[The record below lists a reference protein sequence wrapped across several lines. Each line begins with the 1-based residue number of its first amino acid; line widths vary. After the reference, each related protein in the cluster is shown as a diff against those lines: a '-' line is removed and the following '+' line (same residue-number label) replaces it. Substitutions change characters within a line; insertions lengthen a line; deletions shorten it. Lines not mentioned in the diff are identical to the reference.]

1 MNWLN
6 QHLIQLSFSV
16 GILLFL
22 YILYRYGQS
31 KIEHSADF
39 SRLSVSTA
47 HTASSTARYLAFVLG
62 TLVLLIIWGI
72 DVSSVLLFATTSL
85 TVFAAAFFATWS
97 ILSNVTAY
105 FILLLHPS
113 FRRGNFIRVMDMD
126 NYIEGY
132 IADLTLFN
140 TKLITESREVVV
152 YPNNLLLAKPMV
164 VNPRDRLNGIG
175 KIDTGQAATEVA
187 TTTATTS
194 QTKTN

>member
-1 MNWLN
+1 MDWIT
-6 QHLIQLSFSV
+6 QHFIQLLFSV
-16 GILLFL
+16 GILLAFF
-22 YILYRYGQS
+22 YLYRYGQS
-31 KIEHSADF
+31 RIESSADL
-39 SRLSVSTA
+39 SRLSENTA
-47 HTASSTARYLAFVLG
+47 QTASTTARYAAFALGALA
-62 TLVLLIIWGI
+62 LLIVWGI

-140 TKLITESREVVV
+140 TKLITESRETVV
-152 YPNNLLLAKPMV
+152 YPNNLLLAKPML

-175 KIDTGQAATEVA
+175 KLESPAPASEIKPTGDTSGP
-187 TTTATTS
+187 
-194 QTKTN
+194 KTN